1 MQQTGE
7 RHNNDQTL
15 LNAHR
20 EGDGQAFAL
29 LVRQHGPMLMGYL
42 TRMCRDNRQAEDCFQ
57 ETFLRVHT
65 AAASFSGTGSFK
77 AWLYTIASNVVMDL
91 RRKQLRRPTLVS
103 SATEAFDDD
112 CPEPV
117 LMEPADTHPG
127 PVETIARRELRA
139 CVLAALE
146 QLPHGQRAALVMSYY
161 QGLSYRQIGEVM
173 HCSVSTVK
181 TQVFRALK
189 RLATLLPDVDKARL

>member
-7 RHNNDQTL
+7 RYNEDKNL
-15 LNAHR
+15 LDAHR
-20 EGDGQAFAL
+20 KGDGQAFAL
-29 LVRQHGPMLMGYL
+29 LVRRHGPMLMGYL
-42 TRMCRDNRQAEDCFQ
+42 TRMCRDGRQAEDCFQ

-65 AAASFSGTGSFK
+65 AAASFNGQGSFK
-77 AWLYTIASNVVMDL
+77 AWLYTIATNVVMDL

-103 SATEAFDDD
+103 ATVEDEND
-112 CPEPV
+112 CSDLAV
-117 LMEPADTHPG
+117 LEPADTHPG
-127 PVETIARRELRA
+127 PAEAVANRELRD

-161 QGLSYRQIGEVM
+161 QGLSYRQIGEIM
-173 HCSVSTVK
+173 QCSVGTVK
-181 TQVFRALK
+181 TQVFRAVK